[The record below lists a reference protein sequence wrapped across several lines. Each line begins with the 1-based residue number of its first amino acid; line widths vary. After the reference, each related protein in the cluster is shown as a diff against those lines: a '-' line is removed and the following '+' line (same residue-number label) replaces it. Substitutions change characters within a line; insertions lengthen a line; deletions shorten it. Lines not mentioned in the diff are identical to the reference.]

1 MMSSSNDP
9 FLYDQVQTNSHKH
22 LLAEVTQLFSCAVCF
37 YSLIILQLDEFQH
50 YFLTLIL
57 KASHGEYPTAAI
69 LQPEG

>member
-37 YSLIILQLDEFQH
+37 YSLIILQLDEFQLLSIT
-50 YFLTLIL
+50 FSL
-57 KASHGEYPTAAI
+57 
-69 LQPEG
+69 